1 MKRYLGLNLE
11 SLVGGK
17 DLSALFPPQVQK
29 VHIEKIMTN
38 AMQEIEK
45 NLEVWGLLPH
55 FIMVGR

>member
-11 SLVGGK
+11 YLVGGK

-29 VHIEKIMTN
+29 IHIEIIMTN

-45 NLEVWGLLPH
+45 NLEVWSRFLTL
-55 FIMVGR
+55 